1 MSTPIRIL
9 LQTTIPTTADDWHIG
24 RFSLLRDHLASLRD
38 ERGAALYD
46 VVARDRST
54 GGDDPVLS
62 TLDASDVDQLW
73 LFAVDTGNGLTTN
86 DCGGISRFRQ
96 RGGGLLV
103 ARDHEDLG
111 SSVCTLGGVGA
122 AHHFHSKNPEPPER
136 CTRDDTFASN
146 ISWPN
151 YHSGQ
156 NGDLQVL
163 TPVGELHP
171 VLRSADGSAIRELPA
186 HPHEG
191 AVSAPPDRNARVIAT
206 GRARSPD
213 THSTS
218 SSRSNAPRQATG
230 GRWHTPASTT
240 SSTTTGR
247 RRGDVRAS
255 SPTRSATE
263 LDEGPLPPLRRA
275 RLRGERGS
283 LAGRALSRAPFPSA
297 IGPGQENA
305 CPIDL
310 AAASEVWSGAT
321 PLGRRTTSWRL

>member
-1 MSTPIRIL
+1 VSTPIRIL

-38 ERGAALYD
+38 ERGAAPYD
-46 VVARDRST
+46 VVERDRSA

-73 LFAVDTGNGLTTN
+73 LFAVDSGNGLTTN
-86 DCGGISRFRQ
+86 DCGGVSRFRQ

-103 ARDHEDLG
+103 ARDHDDLG
-111 SSVCTLGGVGA
+111 SSVCALGGVGA

-156 NGDLQVL
+156 NGDLQAL

-171 VLRSADGSAIRELPA
+171 VLRRADGSAIRELPA

-191 AVSAPPDRNARVIAT
+191 AVSAPPDQRARVIAT
-206 GRARSPD
+206 GK
-213 THSTS
+213 STV
-218 SSRSNAPRQATG
+218 TG
-230 GRWHTPASTT
+230 HTFNLIVAF
-240 SSTTTGR
+240 
-247 RRGDVRAS
+247 
-255 SPTRSATE
+255 
-263 LDEGPLPPLRRA
+263 
-275 RLRGERGS
+275 ERGAS
-283 LAGRALSRAPFPSA
+283 GEGRALAHSSFHHLVDYNWDTSRGCPSFVTDPA
-297 IGPGQENA
+297 GYELEKDPSRLSDVHAYVAN
-305 CPIDL
+305 
-310 AAASEVWSGAT
+310 AAAW
-321 PLGRRTTSWRL
+321 LGRR